1 MAVGFNVGFFWFQ
14 IGSGDF
20 LHCFFSTV
28 AVNLEESSWGS
39 KFPMIMNKLYQGSL
53 EYENVNKAL
62 EELNTIEE
70 ELKKITPDKV
80 IWDIDDMTKM
90 PPWGKNISKDIT
102 DLSNYFVT
110 SDGEDFLMLFKHAL
124 EKSLELRLPIEIESL

>member
-1 MAVGFNVGFFWFQ
+1 MAVGFNVGFFWYQ

-28 AVNLEESSWGS
+28 AVNLEDSSWGS
-39 KFPMIMNKLYQGSL
+39 RFPIIMNKLYQGSL
-53 EYENVNKAL
+53 EYENVRMAL
-62 EELNTIEE
+62 EELRTIED
-70 ELKKITPDKV
+70 ELKKLAPDKV

-110 SDGEDFLMLFKHAL
+110 SDGEDFLTLFKHAL